1 MTHLLFNIVKILFS
15 ILIRRQRIDFY
26 TFVLCIAVLTIVL
39 ALSASTNSYQIPKAV
54 AQKDY
59 PGKATSTTQSNQ
71 SAIESVYTS
80 ITNPKTSAHNS
91 TNLNKGNGSPP
102 TPTNNAESLIGSFL
116 DPKVLLASAIDQIRN
131 STANGVSSNESNRN
145 STIYVEDY
153 DTVLLARQTIP
164 PKDFIPL
171 FDDPASN
178 VVGGQV
184 TAKLPC
190 NSSSSSPLKIF
201 MAKIRIGQIP
211 EVKPFQLQLISGL
224 SKPGYTCVYHVNLH
238 SIAATNTTR
247 ATNESKGN
255 NTDTTITGAVN
266 NLTITNI
273 GLLNPTDS
281 QVILPDTS
289 SIAIGFNKIIP
300 SDHRHPYN

>member
-1 MTHLLFNIVKILFS
+1 
-15 ILIRRQRIDFY
+15 LIRRQRIDFY

-54 AQKDY
+54 GQKDY

-80 ITNPKTSAHNS
+80 ITNSKTSAHNS
-91 TNLNKGNGSPP
+91 TNLNKGNWSPP
-102 TPTNNAESLIGSFL
+102 NQTNNAESLIGSFL

-131 STANGVSSNESNRN
+131 STANGVNSNESNRN
-145 STIYVEDY
+145 STIYVGDY

-171 FDDPASN
+171 FDDPPSN
-178 VVGGQV
+178 VVEGQV

-190 NSSSSSPLKIF
+190 NSNSSSPLKIF
-201 MAKIRIGQIP
+201 MAKIRVGQIP

-266 NLTITNI
+266 NLITNI

-300 SDHRHPYN
+300 SDHRHHYN